1 MDEEIAIEHYVV
13 LNGAP
18 TSYATWMGLEDIM
31 LSKDRQ
37 TDRQKGS

>member
-13 LNGAP
+13 LNGDP
-18 TSYATWMGLEDIM
+18 TSYATWLGMEDVM

-37 TDRQKGS
+37 TDRREAE